1 MSCACACVCVCV
13 WGMYVYAFLCAC
25 VCLPVCVYVPVCVPV
40 CACACVCVRARVCI
54 ACVCMCACAQ
64 ETAGRFSLLQW
75 EEVQASG
82 EPCNLGNG
90 NGSCNWVGVNV
101 INALQ
106 VFGISKRPS
115 RAGIQNRAVGP
126 LQPFPTQCKS
136 GLWKYCLQALPGA
149 GYRVV
154 LAGERMPQEWLL
166 SWGFRADSISGI

>member
-1 MSCACACVCVCV
+1 MHVPVCVCVCGV
-13 WGMYVYAFLCAC
+13 CMCMPSCVHVCAFLCVYMCLC
-25 VCLPVCVYVPVCVPV
+25 VCLCVHVPVCVCARVCALPV
-40 CACACVCVRARVCI
+40 CACV
-54 ACVCMCACAQ
+54 CACAQ

-166 SWGFRADSISGI
+166 SWGFRADSILGI